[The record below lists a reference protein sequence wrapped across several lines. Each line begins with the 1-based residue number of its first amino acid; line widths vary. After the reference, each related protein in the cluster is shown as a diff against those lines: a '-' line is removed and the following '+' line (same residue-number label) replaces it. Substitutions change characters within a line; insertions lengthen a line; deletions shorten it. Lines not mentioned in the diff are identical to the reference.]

1 MKILEDIL
9 VIDFSQFLS
18 GPCASLRLADLGAE
32 VIKIEQPVT
41 GDICRSLYVSDTMIE
56 GDSTIFHAI
65 NRNKKSFI
73 ADLKNKSDLENVKE
87 MLRKADVMIHNFRP
101 GVMERLGLSY
111 HEVKEL
117 NPGIIYAAI
126 SGYGSEGPWANLPGQ
141 DLLLQAVSGLTWLSG
156 DESDPPTPMGVSIA
170 DIYTGTHLVQGI
182 LTTLYERNLSGT
194 GSLVEVSML
203 ESVLDF
209 QFEVLTCYYND
220 GYQPPQR
227 SLNNS
232 AHAFVSA
239 PYGIYKT
246 MDGFLALAMGSITV
260 LADLINCEPLKKFT
274 TPSDW
279 FSRRD
284 EIKETIQQHLA
295 GNVTRH
301 WLELLEPF
309 DFWCA
314 EVFDFETL
322 RKTDGYRSLK
332 IEQIVSTTKGVQV
345 STTRCPIRIDGE
357 ILTNEIGAP
366 FLGEHNPSLSEKFG
380 LKTR

>member
-1 MKILEDIL
+1 
-9 VIDFSQFLS
+9 
-18 GPCASLRLADLGAE
+18 
-32 VIKIEQPVT
+32 
-41 GDICRSLYVSDTMIE
+41 
-56 GDSTIFHAI
+56 
-65 NRNKKSFI
+65 
-73 ADLKNKSDLENVKE
+73 
-87 MLRKADVMIHNFRP
+87 MLRNADVMIHNFRP

-111 HEVKEL
+111 HEVKKL
-117 NPGIIYAAI
+117 NPGIVYGTI
-126 SGYGSEGPWANLPGQ
+126 SGYGTEGPWANLPGQ

-170 DIYTGTHLVQGI
+170 DIYAGTHLVQGI
-182 LTTLYERNLSGT
+182 LAALYEKNFSGT

-220 GYQPPQR
+220 GHQPPQR
-227 SLNNS
+227 SLNNN

-260 LADLINCEPLKKFT
+260 LADLIHCEPLKKFI
-274 TPSDW
+274 TPDEW

-284 EIKETIQQHLA
+284 EIKEIIQQHLA

-314 EVFDFETL
+314 QVLDFETL
-322 RKTDGYRSLK
+322 RKTDGYRALK
-332 IEQIVSTTKGVQV
+332 IEQTVSTTKGVQV
-345 STTRCPIRIDGE
+345 RTTRCPIRIDGE

-366 FLGEHNPSLSEKFG
+366 FLGEHNLSVSEKFR
-380 LKTR
+380 LKTK